1 MIQQFALPTKMVAVI
16 ATALTLVLTTTADA
30 AVATGDPIHF
40 VTTGDFG
47 NTSTGELLR
56 ALNSGITFS
65 FDTNNNLRN
74 GVWGRPLRLI
84 ARSTEDPSLTYAI
97 LNETLALYDFSNT
110 HAN

>member
-1 MIQQFALPTKMVAVI
+1 MTMMC
-16 ATALTLVLTTTADA
+16 LTLVLTTADVLTTTTDA

-47 NTSTGELLR
+47 NSSTGELFS

-65 FDTNNNLRN
+65 FDTNNNFRN
-74 GVWGRPLRLI
+74 GVWGRPLQLI